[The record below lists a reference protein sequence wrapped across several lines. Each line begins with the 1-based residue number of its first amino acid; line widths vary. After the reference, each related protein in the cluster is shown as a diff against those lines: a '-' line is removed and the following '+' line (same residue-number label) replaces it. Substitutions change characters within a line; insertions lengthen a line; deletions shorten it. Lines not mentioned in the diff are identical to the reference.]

1 MPVYKVHNKA
11 AGTSTYVLANNI
23 AQAIRHVAES
33 VFDTAIVRSQQIA
46 ELVTRPNPPV
56 IERATEYKDRGPET
70 QDLPLQDPSAP
81 DDGRASTGFDP
92 GE

>member
-33 VFDTAIVRSQQIA
+33 VFDTTIVRSQQIA
-46 ELVTRPNPPV
+46 ELVTRPSPPV
-56 IERATEYKDRGPET
+56 IERAAEYKDRGPET
-70 QDLPLQDPSAP
+70 QDLPLQEPPAP
-81 DDGRASTGFDP
+81 DDGRVSTGFDP